1 MTTTNEPGDRIDGA
15 IQLGRRLREGTF
27 PKEAE
32 MKTEA
37 LSESSLE
44 AAALARIDAVEPS
57 NLAAAVEARDAAES
71 LLVVL
76 GHLGAAEAERR
87 VAARLAEADAKMLA
101 RRDEWSASAV
111 AGDAWLRRI
120 AALDAS
126 SWWLDLVVLSALREA
141 AKAFDPAFAFRDG
154 PRPAIMKLRART
166 TAGSQRLY
174 AEVVGM
180 DDDPARLAL
189 ERGAVVARLFDGEI
203 EVFAMGLRPD
213 QDDLPAGLCVVRRG
227 GGAAGI
233 THVTLGGVV
242 AGQGQS
248 GWWASIAQPLAQP
261 GATVLVVR
269 MGDREEALAIE
280 LVV

>member
-1 MTTTNEPGDRIDGA
+1 MTNEPGDQIDEA

-27 PKEAE
+27 PKEPA

-57 NLAAAVEARDAAES
+57 NLAAAAEARDAAES

-111 AGDAWLRRI
+111 TGDAWLRRI

-126 SWWLDLVVLSALREA
+126 SWWLDLVALSALREA

-154 PRPAIMKLRART
+154 PRPAIMKLRARAHT
-166 TAGSQRLY
+166 TAASQRLY

-203 EVFAMGLRPD
+203 EVFAIGLRPD

-227 GGAAGI
+227 GGVAGI
-233 THVTLGGVV
+233 THVALGGVV

-248 GWWASIAQPLAQP
+248 GWWASIPQPLAKP
-261 GATVLVVR
+261 GTMDLVVR

-280 LVV
+280 LVA